1 MLSQQW
7 PWIIHGP
14 FESEYVASKESKRS
28 TSRLYSAPPAVVVL
42 ELLNIAVSVFSD
54 VSYSRPYPSNK
65 KDAYKHHASKC
76 ADHLKKPLED
86 PQEGENQHTIDR
98 ELHQLSG
105 DGGRQHGPGGAAR
118 AARGLPEHRVQEPR
132 QEVQA
137 AVVVVFVRVVLLVSI
152 FLPPVPVGGGS

>member
-76 ADHLKKPLED
+76 ANHL
-86 PQEGENQHTIDR
+86 HTQYEQVTQGKD
-98 ELHQLSG
+98 QKMS
-105 DGGRQHGPGGAAR
+105 
-118 AARGLPEHRVQEPR
+118 
-132 QEVQA
+132 
-137 AVVVVFVRVVLLVSI
+137 S
-152 FLPPVPVGGGS
+152 